1 MIQQDFT
8 FRPRDQVA
16 HPFDGADL
24 VEPGLVPVEDW
35 RPDARAD
42 GAGKSSMWCAVGR
55 KR

>member
-16 HPFDGADL
+16 RFFDGADL
-24 VEPGLVPVEDW
+24 VDPGLVPVEEW
-35 RPDARAD
+35 RPDPGTG
-42 GAGKSSMWCAVGR
+42 GAGKSSMWCAVAR